1 MSFTTV
7 WQAFI
12 SGILNG
18 AVYGLVSIG
27 LSMIFGVVKIVNFAH
42 GEFLMVGMYVSYALW
57 ALLGIDPLLTVPL
70 VMIVLFFFGAG
81 IQRFFI
87 RRVLN
92 APDLAQIFL
101 TVGLSVLMMNLAL
114 FLFRADFRSVKV
126 PYADWTF
133 TLAGAIISVP
143 RLIACLGA
151 IVASLLL
158 AVFLLKTDVGKA
170 MRAVAQ
176 DREVSMLVGINP
188 ERMYDFAVGISAAL
202 AGAAGALT
210 ISFYFVF
217 PSVGVNFVLI
227 AFVIVIL
234 GTLGNLKGAFLTS
247 LIVGVAESVGVL
259 FVGAD
264 LGLAVVFVILILTLA
279 FRPGGLLGKA

>member
-143 RLIACLGA
+143 VSSPAKA
-151 IVASLLL
+151 IVSSCSWRSSAQHRC
-158 AVFLLKTDVGKA
+158 GKA
-170 MRAVAQ
+170 IEPWLRPSSHARKYQPGANAT
-176 DREVSMLVGINP
+176 SC
-188 ERMYDFAVGISAAL
+188 GISA
-202 AGAAGALT
+202 GWGSRNT
-210 ISFYFVF
+210 ISFYS
-217 PSVGVNFVLI
+217 PSQGAYLYFDC
-227 AFVIVIL
+227 FRDCHL
-234 GTLGNLKGAFLTS
+234 GTLGNLKEPF
-247 LIVGVAESVGVL
+247 
-259 FVGAD
+259 
-264 LGLAVVFVILILTLA
+264 
-279 FRPGGLLGKA
+279 